1 MQSPSRRRLLAGSVA
16 AGAAVIGH
24 QLFGRRFSAEWLEGP
39 ALPGAERVLRI
50 ERGPLPPG
58 AVVSVVFERES
69 PEGECVRDRRD
80 VVLTAPSVEL
90 PFELTYPHEHLV
102 PGAWSYRA
110 ILHAEG
116 DELARAVVGYVLRPF
131 TFGV

>member
-24 QLFGRRFSAEWLEGP
+24 QLFGRRFAAEWLAGP
-39 ALPGAERVLRI
+39 ALPGAERFLRI
-50 ERGPLPPG
+50 ERGPLPPN
-58 AVVSVVFERES
+58 AVLTVLFERES
-69 PEGECVRDRRD
+69 PGGDFVRHAQD
-80 VVLTAPSVEL
+80 VTLTTPALEL

-102 PGAWSYRA
+102 AGTWAYRA
-110 ILHAEG
+110 ILLSEG
-116 DELARAVVGYVLRPF
+116 RELARADVGYVLRPF

>member
-24 QLFGRRFSAEWLEGP
+24 QLFGRRFSAEWLSGP

-50 ERGPLPPG
+50 ERGPLPQG
-58 AVVSVVFERES
+58 AVLTVHFERES
-69 PEGECVRDRRD
+69 PRGDCVRQSRD
-80 VVLTAPSVEL
+80 VTLAAAAVEL
-90 PFELTYPHEHLV
+90 PFELAYPHEHLV
-102 PGAWSYRA
+102 PGAWTYRA
-110 ILHAEG
+110 ILLSEG
-116 DELARAVVGYVLRPF
+116 RELARTDVGYVLRPF